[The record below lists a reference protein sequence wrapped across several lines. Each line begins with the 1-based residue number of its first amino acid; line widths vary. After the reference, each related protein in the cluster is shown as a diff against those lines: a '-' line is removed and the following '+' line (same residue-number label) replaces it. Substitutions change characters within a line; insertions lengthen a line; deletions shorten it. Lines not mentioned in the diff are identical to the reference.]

1 MRKYKVFFIS
11 LLFIAVILVLLSWL
25 LPVEHTV
32 FLAADDTVKLGTES
46 LEYRLVNLSLHTI
59 YYGADDWV
67 EKLDDGQWKRV
78 EMTVD
83 LRYEMWLGIS
93 SQLNRKTRQN
103 MACCLA
109 AYNIDEPG
117 RYRISKHIEVD
128 EDKENH
134 IIYSE
139 FTVTE

>member
-1 MRKYKVFFIS
+1 MFFTS
-11 LLFIAVILVLLSWL
+11 LLFLAVILVLLAWL
-25 LPVEHTV
+25 LPIEHTV
-32 FLAADDTVKLGTES
+32 FLTADDTVKLGTES

-78 EMTVD
+78 KMTVD

-93 SQLNRKTRQN
+93 SRLNRKTRQN

-117 RYRISKHIEVD
+117 QYRIAKHIEVD
-128 EDKENH
+128 EDKEKH

>member
-46 LEYRLVNLSLHTI
+46 LDYRLVNLSLHTV
-59 YYGADDWV
+59 YYGAGDWI
-67 EKLDDGQWKRV
+67 ERLDDGQWKRV
-78 EMTVD
+78 EMTID
-83 LRYEMWLGIS
+83 LRYEMWLGVS
-93 SQLNRKTRQN
+93 SLLSRKARQN
-103 MACCLA
+103 MGCCLA
-109 AYNIDEPG
+109 AYDIDEPG
-117 RYRISKHIEVD
+117 RYRIAKQIEVGED
-128 EDKENH
+128 EENH
-134 IIYSE
+134 IIYRE

>member
-1 MRKYKVFFIS
+1 MRKYKKFFVS
-11 LLFIAVILVLLSWL
+11 LLLIAVILVLLAWL

-46 LEYRLVNLSLHTI
+46 LEYRLVNLSLHTV
-59 YYGADDWV
+59 YYGAGDWI

-83 LRYEMWLGIS
+83 LRYEMWLGVS
-93 SQLNRKTRQN
+93 SLLSRKARQN
-103 MACCLA
+103 MGCCLA
-109 AYNIDEPG
+109 AYNINEPG
-117 RYRISKHIEVD
+117 LYRIAKHIEVD
-128 EDKENH
+128 EEKEKY